1 MFSIN
6 SLVIALLI
14 LSVASIAVSSIC
26 LVTMHSMKD
35 IIKSQ
40 SNIIYTMMKKQ
51 SNADE
56 NISKISTDIDS
67 IDDTI
72 TSLSTSIRDI
82 IREARSVA
90 NEDMMPTP
98 QLAEMISA
106 TIKEQI
112 LIEFNLSKNM
122 RIPRA
127 DSTKKIIENT
137 VRTYQY
143 VDKEY
148 ITKKCLSMIESMLSE
163 K

>member
-35 IIKSQ
+35 VIKSQ

-98 QLAEMISA
+98 HENS
-106 TIKEQI
+106 TSR
-112 LIEFNLSKNM
+112 FN
-122 RIPRA
+122 
-127 DSTKKIIENT
+127 
-137 VRTYQY
+137 
-143 VDKEY
+143 
-148 ITKKCLSMIESMLSE
+148 
-163 K
+163 